1 MLNYKITGKTGNLA
15 GMCVVEKEKDD
26 IMLISDDGTVIR
38 IDVSGISQMGRST
51 SGVKVM
57 KLDEDVNIATIAK
70 APSQDEEELSEE

>member
-1 MLNYKITGKTGNLA
+1 
-15 GMCVVEKEKDD
+15 
-26 IMLISDDGTVIR
+26 MLISDDGTVIR

-70 APSQDEEELSEE
+70 APSQDDEEISEEEKGDK